1 MSERIFSPDGPLE
14 PLFILNS
21 VSVTHKGNGDEPE
34 IKALDDINWT
44 VRKNEHWAVLGHNGA
59 GKSTLLRVV
68 LGNQWPDK
76 RTGITW
82 FIDGKPET
90 SPIAAKP
97 HMAVVSPELQA
108 EYLRKGWNI
117 TGEEALLTG
126 FSGTSLLYGA
136 PSEEE
141 KHAMKLLARELS
153 ASLNIEP
160 LLHTPVS
167 AMSQG
172 QLRRVLLA
180 RAMVAKPRFLVLD
193 EFSDGLD
200 AASGKDLH
208 DILNRIAQTT
218 TLIIA
223 AHRVDDLPPCVTH
236 ALALRGGRIFASG
249 PLREVLPVSILAHEH
264 REEEKKAL
272 PAPSGAARRVPVSGE
287 PVLELE
293 HIDLFL
299 DGVQVLTDINWTV
312 REGEHWTVTG
322 ENGAGKTSLLRML
335 WGEDHHAWGGELR
348 WFGKSGPFFMP
359 DLRQRLGLVSDRL
372 QAMYHPDLCGEDI
385 VLSGFFGSVGL
396 YDTPTEEMRET
407 AEACMRRLGI
417 AQYAMQQARHMSY
430 GRLRRFL
437 LCRSIVHSPKLL
449 LLDEPCSGLDCDS
462 RAAFL
467 ETLDSL
473 AETGTQLVYIT
484 HRQQEQL
491 RCITHTLRLHEGRVL
506 YRGPVENA

>member
-1 MSERIFSPDGPLE
+1 MSKHVLLPDQPDI

-21 VSVTHKGNGDEPE
+21 VSVTHKGLKNEPE
-34 IKALDDINWT
+34 IQALSNIDWT

-76 RTGITW
+76 NTGITW
-82 FIDGKPET
+82 FIGGKPET

-117 TGEEALLTG
+117 TGEEVLLTG
-126 FSGTSLLYGA
+126 FSGTPLLYGK
-136 PSEEE
+136 PSAEE
-141 KHAMKLLARELS
+141 KRAMEQLTHELS
-153 ASLNIEP
+153 ASLNIDS
-160 LLHTPVS
+160 LLQIPVS

-180 RAMVAKPRFLVLD
+180 RAMISKPRFLVLD

-200 AASGKDLH
+200 AESSKDLH

-223 AHRVDDLPPCVTH
+223 AHRTDDLPPCITH
-236 ALALRGGRIFASG
+236 ALALRDGHILASG
-249 PLREVLPVSILAHEH
+249 PLQEVLPVSILAHAH
-264 REEEKKAL
+264 PKNEKIL
-272 PAPSGAARRVPVSGE
+272 PATPTQAPVFGK

-299 DGVQVLTDINWTV
+299 DGTQVLKDINWTI

-359 DLRQRLGLVSDRL
+359 ELRRQLGLVSDRL

-385 VLSGFFGSVGL
+385 VLSGFFGSIGL
-396 YDTPTEEMRET
+396 YDTPTKEML
-407 AEACMRRLGI
+407 EAAATCMQRLGI
-417 AQYAMQQARHMSY
+417 AQYAKQQARHMSY

-462 RAAFL
+462 RADFL

-491 RCITHTLRLHEGRVL
+491 RCITHTLRLHEGRIL
-506 YRGPVENA
+506 YCGPLENV

>member
-1 MSERIFSPDGPLE
+1 MPEHISFPDRASM
-14 PLFILNS
+14 PLFILDS
-21 VSVTHKGNGDEPE
+21 VSVTYKNSAGEME
-34 IKALDDINWT
+34 CKALDRIDWT
-44 VRKNEHWAVLGHNGA
+44 VRGGEHWAVFGHNGA

-68 LGNQWPDK
+68 LGNQWPDGHA
-76 RTGITW
+76 GITW

-97 HMAVVSPELQA
+97 HMAVVSPELQT
-108 EYLRKGWNI
+108 EYMRQGWNI
-117 TGEEALLTG
+117 TGEELLLTG
-126 FSGTSLLYGA
+126 FSGTRLLYGE

-141 KHAMKLLARELS
+141 KRATKQLAHALS
-153 ASLNIEP
+153 KSLNIEP
-160 LLHTPVS
+160 LLPIPVS
-167 AMSQG
+167 SMSQG
-172 QLRRVLLA
+172 QLRRMLLA
-180 RAMVAKPRFLVLD
+180 RAMAAKPRFLVLD

-200 AASGKDLH
+200 AASSKDLH
-208 DILNRIAQTT
+208 DLLGRIARTT

-223 AHRVDDLPPCVTH
+223 AHRLDDLPPCVTH
-236 ALALRGGRIFASG
+236 ALALRDGRVSASG
-249 PLREVLPVSILAHEH
+249 PLREVLPLSILAHDH
-264 REEEKKAL
+264 HKEKKAP
-272 PAPSGAARRVPVSGE
+272 PAPATRQMPNAAAPGAPI
-287 PVLELE
+287 LELE

-335 WGEDHHAWGGELR
+335 WGEDHHAWGGTLR

-359 DLRQRLGLVSDRL
+359 DLRRRLGLVSDRL

-396 YDTPTEEMRET
+396 YDTPTEEMRER
-407 AEACMRRLGI
+407 AGICMKRLGI
-417 AQYAMQQARHMSY
+417 AQYAMQPARHMSY

-437 LCRSIVHSPKLL
+437 LCRSIVHEPKLL

-484 HRQQEQL
+484 HRPREQL
-491 RCITHTLRLHEGRVL
+491 RCITHTLQLHEGRVR
-506 YRGPVENA
+506 YCGQVKDA